1 MDIMLQYQSIQRA
14 DMQNKDEHNINTGR
28 RSGYDRRV
36 SSDPGY
42 RGPERR
48 VTDRRSGADSRR
60 HYRYRVKD
68 HIYVNLRSESGEEVG
83 QLMDISKGGLSLQ
96 FLALDEKPK
105 TFTDLGILASMDLA
119 MERIPFRTVSVEEV
133 NNHFPM
139 SVTRMLRYSL
149 EFKDLS
155 PDQQDKIDFFI
166 KNYTYGNA

>member
-1 MDIMLQYQSIQRA
+1 MLQYQGIQGA
-14 DMQNKDEHNINTGR
+14 DMRSKSENHINSGR
-28 RSGYDRRV
+28 RSDHDRRL
-36 SSDPGY
+36 SADPAY
-42 RGPERR
+42 RGPDRR
-48 VTDRRSGADSRR
+48 TTERRSGSDSRR

-83 QLMDISKGGLSLQ
+83 QLVDISKGGLSFQ

-119 MERIPFRTVSVEEV
+119 MERIPFRTVSIEEV
-133 NNHFPM
+133 NNHIPM